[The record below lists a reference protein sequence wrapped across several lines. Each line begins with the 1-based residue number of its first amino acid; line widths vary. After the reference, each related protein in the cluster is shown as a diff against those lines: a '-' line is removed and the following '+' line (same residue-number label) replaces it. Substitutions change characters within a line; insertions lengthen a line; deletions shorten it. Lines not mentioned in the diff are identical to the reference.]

1 MLQAKRIE
9 SSLVGDGELVDDV
22 KVTDHNAELLEGNLA
37 VEVGVGLNDGTI
49 DELLQLSIVQ
59 VVTNHHLEYLEEFA
73 IRDEAIIV
81 DVIDLESETQL
92 FLLTRTGGQ
101 RVQTLDELK
110 EGDVTVIVA
119 IKDGNDTAHK
129 RVVGQLGN
137 LKELRGLECAAL
149 ISVDFAEVL
158 VELLKFALGEV
169 QVTELGLLLGQ
180 LISHF
185 SSVLTR
191 KINIKSIY

>member
-1 MLQAKRIE
+1 MLQAKRIV

-22 KVTDHNAELLEGNLA
+22 KVADHNAELLEGNLA
-37 VEVGVGLNDGTI
+37 VEIGVGLNDGTI
-49 DELLQLSIVQ
+49 DELLKLGVVQ
-59 VVTNHHLEYLEEFA
+59 VVSHHHLEHLEKFA

-92 FLLTRTGGQ
+92 LLLTGTGGQ
-101 RVQTLDELK
+101 RVQALDELE

-129 RVVGQLGN
+129 RVIGQLRN
-137 LKELRGLECAAL
+137 LEELRGLECATL

-158 VELLKFALGEV
+158 VELLKFTL
-169 QVTELGLLLGQ
+169 
-180 LISHF
+180 
-185 SSVLTR
+185 
-191 KINIKSIY
+191 

>member
-1 MLQAKRIE
+1 MLQAKQIE

-59 VVTNHHLEYLEEFA
+59 VVTNHHLEHLEEFA
-73 IRDEAIIV
+73 VRDEAIIV

-92 FLLTRTGGQ
+92 FFLTGTGGK
-101 RVQTLDELK
+101 RVQSLDELK

-129 RVVGQLGN
+129 WVVGKLRN
-137 LKELRGLECAAL
+137 FKELRGLKGAAL
-149 ISVDFAEVL
+149 ISVNFAEVF
-158 VELLKFALGEV
+158 VELLKFTLGEV
-169 QVTELGLLLGQ
+169 QVTELGLLLGE
-180 LISHF
+180 LISH
-185 SSVLTR
+185 
-191 KINIKSIY
+191 I

>member
-1 MLQAKRIE
+1 MLQAKRIV

-22 KVTDHNAELLEGNLA
+22 KVADHNAELLEGNLA
-37 VEVGVGLNDGTI
+37 VEIGVGLNDGTI
-49 DELLQLSIVQ
+49 DELLKLGVVQ
-59 VVTNHHLEYLEEFA
+59 VVSHHHLEHLEEFA
-73 IRDEAIIV
+73 VRDEAIIV

-92 FLLTRTGGQ
+92 FLLTGTGGQ
-101 RVQTLDELK
+101 RVQALDELK

-129 RVVGQLGN
+129 RVIGQLRN
-137 LKELRGLECAAL
+137 LEELRGLECATL
-149 ISVDFAEVL
+149 ISVNFAEVL
-158 VELLKFALGEV
+158 VELLEFTLGEV
-169 QVTELGLLLGQ
+169 QVTELSLLLGQ
-180 LISHF
+180 LISHI

>member
-1 MLQAKRIE
+1 MLQAKRIV

-22 KVTDHNAELLEGNLA
+22 KVADHNAELLEGNLA
-37 VEVGVGLNDGTI
+37 VEISVGLNDGTI
-49 DELLQLSIVQ
+49 DELLQLGVVQ
-59 VVTNHHLEYLEEFA
+59 VVTNHHLEDLEEFA
-73 IRDEAIIV
+73 VRDETIIV

-92 FLLTRTGGQ
+92 FLLTGTGGQ

-137 LKELRGLECAAL
+137 LKELRGLKGAAL

-158 VELLKFALGEV
+158 VELLKFALREV
-169 QVTELGLLLGQ
+169 QVTELCLLLGQ

>member
-1 MLQAKRIE
+1 MLQAKRIV

-22 KVTDHNAELLEGNLA
+22 KVADHNAELLEGNLA
-37 VEVGVGLNDGTI
+37 VEISVGLNDGTI
-49 DELLQLSIVQ
+49 DELLQLGVVQ
-59 VVTNHHLEYLEEFA
+59 VVTNHHLEHLEEFA
-73 IRDEAIIV
+73 VRDEAIIV

-92 FLLTRTGGQ
+92 FLLTGTGGQ

-137 LKELRGLECAAL
+137 LKELRGLEGAAL

-169 QVTELGLLLGQ
+169 QVTELCLLLSQ

>member
-1 MLQAKRIE
+1 MLQAKRIV

-22 KVTDHNAELLEGNLA
+22 KVADHNAELLEGNLA
-37 VEVGVGLNDGTI
+37 VEIGVGLNDGTI
-49 DELLQLSIVQ
+49 DELLKLGVVQ
-59 VVTNHHLEYLEEFA
+59 VVSHHHLEHLEEFA

-92 FLLTRTGGQ
+92 FLLTGTGGQ
-101 RVQTLDELK
+101 RVQALDELK

-129 RVVGQLGN
+129 RVIGQLRN
-137 LKELRGLECAAL
+137 LEELRGLECATL
-149 ISVDFAEVL
+149 ISVNFAEVL
-158 VELLKFALGEV
+158 VELLEFTLGEV
-169 QVTELGLLLGQ
+169 QVTELSLLLGQ
-180 LISHF
+180 LISHI

>member
-1 MLQAKRIE
+1 MLQAKRIV

-37 VEVGVGLNDGTI
+37 VEISVGLNDGTI
-49 DELLQLSIVQ
+49 DELLQLGVVQ

-73 IRDEAIIV
+73 VRDEAIIV
-81 DVIDLESETQL
+81 DVINLESETQL
-92 FLLTRTGGQ
+92 FLLTGTGGQ
-101 RVQTLDELK
+101 RVQTLDKLK

-129 RVVGQLGN
+129 WVVGQLGN
-137 LKELRGLECAAL
+137 LKELRRLEGAAL

-169 QVTELGLLLGQ
+169 QVTELCLLLGQ

-185 SSVLTR
+185 SSVLTS